1 VRRFQV
7 GAAIAAFDFIIE
19 KGVLLMRNLM
29 RWAMAIGVMAA
40 FIVVA
45 RGDDPSKSIKEVMRS
60 ANAPPEKGKP
70 SLWDKFSKGKANEDE
85 KKELA
90 SLYKELGGS
99 KCPKGDEKDWAKRI
113 DALVK
118 AAEAVANGDKG
129 ADAKLKKANDCMG
142 CHTMHKGR

>member
-1 VRRFQV
+1 VRRIQV
-7 GAAIAAFDFIIE
+7 GAAVAAFDFIIA
-19 KGVLLMRNLM
+19 KGVLLMRNLL
-29 RWAMAIGVMAA
+29 RCGVAVGALVA

-70 SLWDKFSKGKANEDE
+70 SLWEKFSKGKASDDE

-90 SLYKELGGS
+90 SLYKELAGS

-113 DALVK
+113 DVLVK

-142 CHTMHKGR
+142 CHTTHKGR